1 MEASANSPV
10 RSPTSSALLR
20 EPLLK
25 SSGSKVTL
33 RIASSSSQSKLPKI
47 DDEERAAAKSFVQQ
61 LRQLPNEVYVVLLV
75 DFLNSYRSFGF
86 RAVQYQ
92 YLTIEFG
99 LSDLEA
105 GSLLGMQAWLLVV
118 FGILGAMLVDAFGV
132 RATAL
137 SALSVSVVSRGLLAF
152 GRSRETMTFALLGL
166 SPFGEAV
173 LSTGI
178 YTVALKK
185 LTTRANRAFAF
196 GIQYGVFNL
205 SGALADVAADML
217 RPHDFKLPDWLP
229 RSVLGGYTHMSGL
242 RVHVLVTWFA
252 VLAALAV
259 VVPLLF
265 DSMVVP
271 TEETDRP
278 EGRAAAA
285 FPTSSSGGYSSP
297 PPFTPA
303 ELASLRD
310 RATAE
315 ERTRGFL
322 IARAPKAKP
331 PLPSLAPSPIF
342 GRANVEAL
350 EKATSPKSWLAA
362 ASASLLRAAENI
374 RDLCAL
380 REFWRALWLSI
391 CLILLSKQ
399 WGDMDQLLPAFLERH
414 FGVNSPIFTIHSIN
428 MWVCMV
434 GPSVAASLTAHLDD
448 FRVMLPGMWLMAFSP
463 VWLAYD
469 PGIPASITWVF
480 LLSVGEVIWSP
491 RQSAWVANLA
501 PDGREGV
508 FLALLSLKTLV
519 TALPSTML
527 NGWLNMHFQ
536 PNCESCRDTI
546 GHFCSESLNISA
558 GDAQSLGVNTAVPMH
573 ACRAEESGHLCVGG
587 DFSPRLVTP
596 LDSSSFLQCPSTCV
610 ECPGWESHASEMW
623 FIVLI
628 CSISSPLM
636 VSLSLRFLR
645 GEDDKATSACRIE

>member
-1 MEASANSPV
+1 MEASANSV

-92 YLTIEFG
+92 YLTNEFG

-205 SGALADVAADML
+205 SGALAD
-217 RPHDFKLPDWLP
+217 
-229 RSVLGGYTHMSGL
+229 
-242 RVHVLVTWFA
+242 
-252 VLAALAV
+252 
-259 VVPLLF
+259 
-265 DSMVVP
+265 
-271 TEETDRP
+271 
-278 EGRAAAA
+278 GRAAAA

-645 GEDDKATSACRIE
+645 GETTRPRQRVV